1 MIFLV
6 FARKSFPA
14 ERSRHFRPEIFSCLA
29 FVAFPLGNRFLLGAH
44 CISARKSFP
53 AERLSRFRSEI
64 FSCSALAAFPH
75 GNLFLLS
82 ARRVS
87 ARKSFPARR
96 SLRFRTEI
104 ISCSALDSFPQ
115 NWRNFLLIAFRLFH
129 FFIVFLWFCIF
140 FYGLENYALFTSVS
154 ERNFVSIA
162 NVQKNRQPLI
172 ALPKK
177 LTKFLQNFRFP
188 LPFWKKCTVFA
199 PFHRAFFRFSYN
211 ILCRPS
217 HKKTGS
223 LATSRPAVLSR
234 MICVYSLLPRLLNTS
249 APSFSSTTMWLSRL
263 TVPARICFDRSLS
276 R

>member
-6 FARKSFPA
+6 
-14 ERSRHFRPEIFSCLA
+14 
-29 FVAFPLGNRFLLGAH
+29 
-44 CISARKSFP
+44 SARKSFP

-64 FSCSALAAFPH
+64 FSCSALAAFPL
-75 GNLFLLS
+75 GNILLLG
-82 ARRVS
+82 ARGVS
-87 ARKSFPARR
+87 DRKSFPAER
-96 SLRFRTEI
+96 SLRFRPEI
-104 ISCSALDSFPQ
+104 ISCSALAAFPLGKL
-115 NWRNFLLIAFRLFH
+115 FLLGARLISAKLAEFPPDC
-129 FFIVFLWFCIF
+129 FSFVSFLYCFSVVLYF
-140 FYGLENYALFTSVS
+140 FYCLENYALFTSVS

-199 PFHRAFFRFSYN
+199 PFHRAFFRFAK
-211 ILCRPS
+211 ILLCRTS

-234 MICVYSLLPRLLNTS
+234 MICVYSLLPRLPNTS